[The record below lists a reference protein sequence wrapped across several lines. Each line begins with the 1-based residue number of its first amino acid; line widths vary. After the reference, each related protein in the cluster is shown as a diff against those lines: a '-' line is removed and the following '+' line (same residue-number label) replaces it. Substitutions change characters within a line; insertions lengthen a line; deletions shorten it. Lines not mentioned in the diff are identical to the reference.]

1 MFTCRV
7 SEAISPDCL
16 VAPLKAR
23 LDLPVGG
30 GRLPQLRYRRVNVS
44 NELKLPWV
52 PHAAVNSPL
61 TLHVV
66 RRLWGGVM
74 GGECAMT
81 MDTLTCAKPN
91 GKVSL
96 TRQTADALRY
106 ENLSRVLVDL
116 ESRVPV
122 PSAPKRE
129 RKTAAERKV
138 RADEAE
144 LAELRACVA
153 TLKVENE
160 RLVDRI
166 AEDLDAQ
173 VRQPLWRRLFG
184 HAVPEPE
191 LAERTRRKLVGKLR
205 SAFLDQAEPERR
217 SA

>member
-1 MFTCRV
+1 M
-7 SEAISPDCL
+7 
-16 VAPLKAR
+16 
-23 LDLPVGG
+23 
-30 GRLPQLRYRRVNVS
+30 
-44 NELKLPWV
+44 
-52 PHAAVNSPL
+52 
-61 TLHVV
+61 
-66 RRLWGGVM
+66 
-74 GGECAMT
+74 CAMT

-166 AEDLDAQ
+166 AEDLDALADRLVALEAQ

-184 HAVPEPE
+184 HAVPQPE

-205 SAFLDQAEPERR
+205 SAFLDQGEPERR
-217 SA
+217 AA